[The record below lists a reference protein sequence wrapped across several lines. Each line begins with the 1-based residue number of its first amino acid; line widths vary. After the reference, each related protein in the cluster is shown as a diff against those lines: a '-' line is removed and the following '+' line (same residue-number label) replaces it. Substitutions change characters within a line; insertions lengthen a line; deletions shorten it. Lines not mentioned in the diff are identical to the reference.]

1 MTLPDYIYKTKI
13 QCLFF
18 CFPALI
24 GISVNASADELDTLQ
39 FISSAKKT
47 WDNNLFRRSNN
58 ESSDQITTYT
68 AGIRLDKS
76 YSLQRFLANISY
88 VDNKYQE
95 NDFLDFDTL
104 NYDLAWQWAL
114 TPGLTGTISRARSRS
129 LSGFADFRNFTQN
142 IRTNESNQF
151 RAEYSPHKIW
161 KLIAGVTNSNA
172 SNSQTFN
179 AIPDFD
185 FTALDYGAGYN
196 LASGAYITFLGHK
209 RNGSYNRAINTI
221 GFFDNG
227 YSEDEYELDL
237 VFKASGKSNLSAKVA
252 YVSREYD
259 HFNIR
264 DYGAWNGYIRYDLA
278 LTGKLKAS
286 TELSRMVSVFES
298 NYSTYTE
305 TDALIANLDY
315 YLANKLIFS
324 INGRL
329 AQRDFKQPPIPG
341 LPSRLDNERS
351 FGGSVTWEPTRNIA
365 VTLRSTHSSRDA
377 SSMYNQF
384 DYQDVTTALSL
395 DLKI

>member
-1 MTLPDYIYKTKI
+1 MTKPDYFFKTKM
-13 QCLFF
+13 QCLLF
-18 CFPALI
+18 CFQALL
-24 GISVNASADELDTLQ
+24 GINVNVSADEFDTLQ
-39 FISSAKKT
+39 FISSVKKT

-58 ESSDQITTYT
+58 ESSDLITTST

-88 VDNKYQE
+88 VDTKYQE
-95 NDFLDFDTL
+95 NDFLDFDTV
-104 NYDLAWQWAL
+104 NYDLAWQWAV
-114 TPGLTGTISRARSRS
+114 TPALTGTISSARSRS

-142 IRTNESNQF
+142 IRTNESSQF

-161 KLIAGVTNSNA
+161 KLIAGVTNSHA

-185 FTALDYGAGYN
+185 FTALDYGASYN
-196 LASGAYITFLGHK
+196 LASGAYVTFLGHK
-209 RNGSYNRAINTI
+209 RNGSYNRTVNTI
-221 GFFDNG
+221 GLFDNG
-227 YSEDEYELDL
+227 YSEDEYELD
-237 VFKASGKSNLSAKVA
+237 VIFKASGKSNLSAKLA
-252 YVSREYD
+252 YLSREYD
-259 HFNIR
+259 NFSVR
-264 DYGAWNGYIRYDLA
+264 DYGAWNGFIRYELA
-278 LTGKLKAS
+278 LTGKIKAT

-315 YLANKLIFS
+315 YLANKLILS
-324 INGRL
+324 VNARL
-329 AQRDFKQPPIPG
+329 AERDFKQPAILG

-365 VTLRSTHSSRDA
+365 LTLRSTHSSRDA
-377 SSMYNQF
+377 SSTYNQF
-384 DYQDVTTALSL
+384 DYKDVTTAISL